1 MEKKTQV
8 GVYILRDI
16 QQDMLI
22 KKAHMRMVVDITQES
37 LYAYSRHTPTPPHLT
52 SSPLTNPHLS
62 PPRCKR
68 QKYQVSALLT
78 LHAAANLQ
86 DTTYRQP
93 RHQRPP
99 TPRRAGLY
107 KSSFVSCG
115 SLLLRGSPMAD
126 SRPHAAGF
134 VKIPPEAN
142 HHERPMSRHQTEEKE
157 KRPLSQQCAC
167 MPCRGPDH
175 VNHHERPWHEPNIGG
190 GDPHTSQCAC
200 LPWTR
205 SRMSPP
211 YVNHRERPM
220 GTPPT

>member
-1 MEKKTQV
+1 MGDDV
-8 GVYILRDI
+8 

-22 KKAHMRMVVDITQES
+22 KKTHMRMVADIAQES
-37 LYAYSRHTPTPPHLT
+37 PYAYSRHTP
-52 SSPLTNPHLS
+52 
-62 PPRCKR
+62 
-68 QKYQVSALLT
+68 Q
-78 LHAAANLQ
+78 
-86 DTTYRQP
+86 
-93 RHQRPP
+93 PP
-99 TPRRAGLY
+99 THLITHPPISPTKPTTARPGQRSTPSTPQEKTEDRNIQPNDATNAAPRRPLQ
-107 KSSFVSCG
+107 KF
-115 SLLLRGSPMAD
+115 LRVVRIPPPTGPPLQLTALSG
-126 SRPHAAGF
+126 PHAAGF
-134 VKIPPEAN
+134 VKIPPEAKTIMN
-142 HHERPMSRHQTEEKE
+142 APCHATKPEKKE